1 VQVFKCHLPTKTWSQ
16 VQTKGTPPDPRIG
29 ATAVILHGGQSLLVF
44 GGYNV
49 DGFYVNDL
57 HLLDLGT

>member
-1 VQVFKCHLPTKTWSQ
+1 

-29 ATAVILHGGQSLLVF
+29 ATAVILHGGQSMLVF